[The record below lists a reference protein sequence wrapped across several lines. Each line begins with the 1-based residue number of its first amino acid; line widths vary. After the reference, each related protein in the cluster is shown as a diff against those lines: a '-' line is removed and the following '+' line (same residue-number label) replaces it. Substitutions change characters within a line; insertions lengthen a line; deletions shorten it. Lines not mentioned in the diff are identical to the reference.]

1 MVTKMCIKRRNEFR
15 TNNSKKAQGHPA
27 YIYRKEGDE
36 YLFIGITHSPITQGI
51 KNIKLDKNP
60 NKFDKKT
67 SYARPFPS
75 IDDVSL
81 FGPKKKKW
89 KLSRK
94 DKRKMKRIKKRQRLE
109 T

>member
-1 MVTKMCIKRRNEFR
+1 MCIKRRNEFR

-51 KNIKLDKNP
+51 KNIKLDRNP
-60 NKFDKKT
+60 NRLDEKN
-67 SYARPFPS
+67 SYARPF
-75 IDDVSL
+75 SL
-81 FGPKKKKW
+81 NEKIMFFGPKKKKW

-94 DKRKMKRIKKRQRLE
+94 DKKKMKIIRKNKQQ
-109 T
+109 